1 MSLMPRKT
9 LALLTVPPLTLG
21 LAACFDM
28 DVTINGEKGVPLSE
42 IELTGAAP
50 SGVTLAGSDKVYLT
64 KGDALEITVEGSD
77 EAKEAVRFV
86 LDGNVLGIT
95 RDDSF
100 LDDSDQA
107 TIRVTLP
114 AAPKEL
120 VITGSGS
127 METQTL
133 AKSAEVS
140 ILGSG
145 KFTGG
150 DATVT
155 ALDVNLG
162 GSGMASLGTL
172 TATSLDINIGG
183 SGSVMASGTAKN
195 LSIYVGGSGDA
206 DLEDLKADYV
216 EVAIA
221 GSGNARLKSDGVV
234 GASIMGSGNVHV
246 EGTATCEESS
256 MGSGSLNC
264 PNGTKS

>member
-1 MSLMPRKT
+1 MSLAPRKT

-21 LAACFDM
+21 LAACFEM
-28 DVTINGEKGVPLSE
+28 GATINGEEGVPLSE
-42 IELTGAAP
+42 IELGDAAP
-50 SGVTLAGSDKVYLT
+50 SEVVLAGSDKVILT
-64 KGDALEITVEGSD
+64 KGDALEITVEGSE

-95 RDDSF
+95 RDENF
-100 LDDSDQA
+100 MEESDQA

-120 VITGSGS
+120 VITGSGI

-133 AKSAEVS
+133 AQSAEIA

-145 KFTGG
+145 EFTGG
-150 DATVT
+150 EATVT
-155 ALDVNLG
+155 ALDVSLG
-162 GSGMASLGTL
+162 GSGVASLGTL

-183 SGSVMASGTAKN
+183 SGSVTAAGTAKN
-195 LSIYVGGSGDA
+195 LTVNIGGSGDA
-206 DLEDLKADYV
+206 SLDDLKADYV

-221 GSGNARLKSDGVV
+221 GSGNARLKSDGAV
-234 GASIMGSGNVHV
+234 GASIMGSGDVDV
-246 EGTATCEESS
+246 DGIATCEESS

-264 PNGTKS
+264 PDGTKS